1 METDTERQRWRER
14 ERDIDAET
22 EMKRNRDEE
31 IKMRRQMRGER
42 HTQLNTVTSHNL
54 TLSKLILQLHYITR
68 RFESELCYYFV
79 REGTRTGS
87 DRRLCHVSD
96 VELFD
101 LVDTHNNCTEHVCL
115 DWVFVGCTTYGRQ
128 ELHEACPLEIC

>member
-14 ERDIDAET
+14 DIDAET
-22 EMKRNRDEE
+22 EMKRDRDEE

-42 HTQLNTVTSHNL
+42 ETHTQLNTVTSHNL
-54 TLSKLILQLHYITR
+54 TFSKLILQLHYITR
-68 RFESELCYYFV
+68 RFENELCYYFV

-87 DRRLCHVSD
+87 DRRLCRVSD

-101 LVDTHNNCTEHVCL
+101 LVDTQNKCTEHVCL

-128 ELHEACPLEIC
+128 ELHEACPLGIC